1 MCTRFL
7 GKGSISPPLSPDG
20 DISPKEGRQE
30 CRPRDTGHGFL
41 ALPLRERVARQR
53 RVGGRTYVC
62 PEKLYTYPLRILC
75 RKLRARTGIN
85 AGELS

>member
-53 RVGGRTYVC
+53 RVWG
-62 PEKLYTYPLRILC
+62 EHMFA
-75 RKLRARTGIN
+75 RKNFTHT
-85 AGELS
+85 LSGYFVANSAPGQA